1 MSYRYLVP
9 PIVNLN
15 GSSRQELLDQQ
26 LEVLLALDVLISRM
40 RQAAPH
46 ARDFQP
52 RPQEYI
58 PAREAWNERV
68 EALIEMKGQLASNAY
83 CISQQGDGRATSKG

>member
-1 MSYRYLVP
+1 MAYRYLVP
-9 PIVNLN
+9 PIVNMN
-15 GSSRQELLDQQ
+15 GTSRQELLDQQ
-26 LEVLLALDVLISRM
+26 LDVLVAIEALIATM
-40 RQAAPH
+40 RKAAPN

-52 RPQEYI
+52 KPQDYI